1 MKLLEAMQA
10 AVDAGIKQNFNGQFF
25 EGDQCACAL
34 GMAAIG
40 CGIGRTPDVFHLLNQ
55 RFPELTQEF
64 MIPRLNNCDSPR
76 NLLGIIASTN
86 DYDKK
91 PVKEIIAALE
101 DAGL

>member
-1 MKLLEAMQA
+1 
-10 AVDAGIKQNFNGQFF
+10 
-25 EGDQCACAL
+25 
-34 GMAAIG
+34 
-40 CGIGRTPDVFHLLNQ
+40 LNQ